1 MSGYWIVKGRSAV
14 GRHIK
19 NCIKCRR
26 LRGTPCSQ
34 KMADLPSERVDEAE
48 PFTHSGVDCF
58 GPFFVRER
66 RSEVKR
72 WGILFTCL
80 SSRAIHL
87 ETLNS
92 MTADAFI
99 NAYRRFTCRRGKV
112 RALYH
117 DRGTNFIGGRGHLEA
132 ALSEMDHDNIRRTL
146 LKDNCDWVQFNP
158 ITPKASH
165 MGGAWERQIRT
176 VRSALSSLL
185 QDLGQQLDDELLRT
199 LLTEA
204 EAVVNSRPL
213 SCVSMN
219 DTSVVEP
226 ITPDQLLT
234 LKSKVVLPLPGKFCR
249 PDIYGRQRWRRVQY
263 LANQFWQRWRREF
276 LPSLQERRKWHHPE
290 PNISQDDIVIVV
302 DEDTPRNRWPLARV
316 VDAHTGADGLVRS
329 VRVRIGN
336 SEYDR
341 PVHKL
346 ILLVKSGDGDSA
358 TGSRCAE

>member
-1 MSGYWIVKGRSAV
+1 
-14 GRHIK
+14 
-19 NCIKCRR
+19 
-26 LRGTPCSQ
+26 
-34 KMADLPSERVDEAE
+34 MADLPSERVDEAE

-58 GPFFVRER
+58 GPFFVKER

-112 RALYH
+112 QALYH
-117 DRGTNFIGGRGHLEA
+117 DRGTNFIGGKGYLEA
-132 ALSEMDHDNIRRTL
+132 ALREMDHDEIRRTL
-146 LKDNCDWVQFNP
+146 LKDSCDWVQFNP

-165 MGGAWERQIRT
+165 MGGAWERQTRS
-176 VRSALSSLL
+176 VRSALNSLL
-185 QDLGQQLDDELLRT
+185 QDVGQQLDDELLRT
-199 LLTEA
+199 LMTEA

-226 ITPDQLLT
+226 ITPIQLLT
-234 LKSKVVLPLPGKFCR
+234 LKSKVVLPLPGRFCR
-249 PDIYGRQRWRRVQY
+249 TDIYGRQRWRRVQY

-276 LPSLQERRKWHHPE
+276 LPPLQERRKWHHPE
-290 PNISQDDIVIVV
+290 PNIERDDVVVIV
-302 DEDTPRNRWPLARV
+302 DDDAPRNRWPLGRV
-316 VDAHTGADGLVRS
+316 VDTYASADGLVRS

-346 ILLVKSGDGDSA
+346 ILLLKSGDGDSA